1 MKARCGAITLKGG
14 ECRNGLGCDKHRD
27 HCQQRIRDRARSQI
41 FTAPPHQGALFP
53 RLTWAEV
60 QTLIQQGYDEEAR
73 LSVSVAD
80 SVCGCQG

>member
-27 HCQQRIRDRARSQI
+27 HCQAKIRDRARSQI
-41 FTAPPHQGALFP
+41 FVAPPHQGALFP

-60 QTLIQQGYDEEAR
+60 QALIQQGYDEEAA
-73 LSVSVAD
+73 LTSAGSP
-80 SVCGCQG
+80 CGCQG